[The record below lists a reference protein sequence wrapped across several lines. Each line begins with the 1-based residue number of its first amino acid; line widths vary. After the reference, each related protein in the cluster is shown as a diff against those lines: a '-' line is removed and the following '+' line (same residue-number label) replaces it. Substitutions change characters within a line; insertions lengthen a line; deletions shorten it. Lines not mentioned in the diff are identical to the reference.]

1 MNRLQKKCIIGTV
14 GIHLLLLV
22 ILIVGP
28 AFYNRQT
35 PNDANQVLDV
45 IPANLVDAAMNSGV
59 QNAQP
64 PPPTPVAVPQPPQP
78 QQLPPT
84 PPQPLQMPPLPART
98 VEPPA
103 PAPVPIPADS
113 FLTRVERYFTPAT
126 PAVTPDLTPAA
137 KPQKTEKP
145 KQDSNIQI
153 STQLVKRTAPTK
165 PQQTD
170 NSQNAK
176 QINSTVKNLQ
186 KSLSSATQV
195 GMPGTSSVSYA
206 NYKDALATIYY
217 NAWATPDNAS
227 SDTANIKVKI
237 TIAADGTVI
246 SAEIMTPSGDAAADN
261 SVRQALDRVSSVPP
275 LPDQSKTQEEFIIN
289 FNLKTKKMLE

>member
-14 GIHLLLLV
+14 GIHLLLLI

-35 PNDANQVLDV
+35 PDDQNQVLDV

-59 QNAQP
+59 QNASP
-64 PPPTPVAVPQPPQP
+64 PPPTPVTVPLPPQQQPPQPPQP
-78 QQLPPT
+78 LPP
-84 PPQPLQMPPLPART
+84 MPPLPQRV

-103 PAPVPIPADS
+103 PAPLPIPADS
-113 FLTRVERYFTPAT
+113 FLTRVERYFTTPAT
-126 PAVTPDLTPAA
+126 PSVTPDLTPAE

-145 KQDSNIQI
+145 KQDNNIQVN
-153 STQLVKRTAPTK
+153 TQLVKRTTPAK
-165 PQQTD
+165 SQQTD

-176 QINSTVKNLQ
+176 QISTTLRSLKKN
-186 KSLSSATQV
+186 LSSATQV
-195 GMPGTSSVSYA
+195 DVPGTSSVSYA

-217 NAWATPDNAS
+217 NAWVTPDNAS
-227 SDTANIKVKI
+227 SDTANTKVKI

-246 SAEIMTPSGDAAADN
+246 NAEIVTPSGDTAADD
-261 SVRQALDRVSSVPP
+261 SVRQALNRVSSVPP